1 MPHSA
6 LRRGAAD
13 RGRVLAAELAR
24 RAHELEAP
32 GLPCP
37 PLPEADDFAVGDQL
51 AVTGHDLAEALRG
64 AAADRLTAAL
74 DLLAAA
80 EPEITTSPRFG

>member
-6 LRRGAAD
+6 LRRGAAA
-13 RGRVLAAELAR
+13 RGRVLATELAR
-24 RAHELEAP
+24 RAHVLESP
-32 GLPCP
+32 GRPCP

-64 AAADRLTAAL
+64 APADQ
-74 DLLAAA
+74 LAAA
-80 EPEITTSPRFG
+80 LALLDAAEAEITASTRIG